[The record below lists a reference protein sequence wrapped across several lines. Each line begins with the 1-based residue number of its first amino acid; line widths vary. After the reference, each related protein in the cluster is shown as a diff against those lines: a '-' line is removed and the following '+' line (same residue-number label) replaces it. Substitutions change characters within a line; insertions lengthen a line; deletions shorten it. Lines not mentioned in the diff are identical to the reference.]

1 MKKFPVLWG
10 VSLLTIG
17 VITLVISFSNIF
29 GVELPDVLKIVLG
42 VIDLV
47 ALFVLV
53 YTSIKYKVYKRD
65 K

>member
-1 MKKFPVLWG
+1 MKRFPVLWG

-29 GVELPDVLKIVLG
+29 GAELPGVLKIILG

-53 YTSIKYKVYKRD
+53 YTSIRYKVYKRD

>member
-1 MKKFPVLWG
+1 MKRFPVLWG

-17 VITLVISFSNIF
+17 VVTLVISFSNIF

-42 VIDLV
+42 VTDLI

-53 YTSIKYKVYKRD
+53 YTSIRYKVYKGD

>member
-42 VIDLV
+42 VTDLI

-53 YTSIKYKVYKRD
+53 YTSIRSKVYKRD

>member
-1 MKKFPVLWG
+1 MTKFPVLWG

-29 GVELPDVLKIVLG
+29 GGELPGVLKIILG

-53 YTSIKYKVYKRD
+53 YTSIRYKVYKRD

>member
-1 MKKFPVLWG
+1 MKRFPVLWG

-29 GVELPDVLKIVLG
+29 GGELPGVLKIILG

-53 YTSIKYKVYKRD
+53 YTSIRYKVYKRD

>member
-1 MKKFPVLWG
+1 MKKMPVLWV
-10 VSLLTIG
+10 VSLLTIS

-29 GVELPDVLKIVLG
+29 GGELPDVLKIVLG
-42 VIDLV
+42 VTDLI

-53 YTSIKYKVYKRD
+53 YTSIRYKVYKRD

>member
-42 VIDLV
+42 VTDLV
-47 ALFVLV
+47 MLFVLV
-53 YTSIKYKVYKRD
+53 YTSIRYKVYKRD

>member
-29 GVELPDVLKIVLG
+29 GGELPDVLKIALG
-42 VIDLV
+42 VTDLI

-53 YTSIKYKVYKRD
+53 YTSIRYKVYKRD

>member
-1 MKKFPVLWG
+1 MKRFPVLWG

-29 GVELPDVLKIVLG
+29 GVELPAVLKIVLG
-42 VIDLV
+42 VTDLI

-53 YTSIKYKVYKRD
+53 YTSIRYKVYKRD

>member
-29 GVELPDVLKIVLG
+29 GGELPDVLKIILG
-42 VIDLV
+42 VIDII

-53 YTSIKYKVYKRD
+53 YTSIRYKVYKRD

>member
-29 GVELPDVLKIVLG
+29 GGELPDVLKIVLG
-42 VIDLV
+42 VTDLI

-53 YTSIKYKVYKRD
+53 YTSIRYKVYKSD

>member
-29 GVELPDVLKIVLG
+29 GVELPNVLKIVLG
-42 VIDLV
+42 VTDLI

-53 YTSIKYKVYKRD
+53 YTSIRYKVYKRD

>member
-42 VIDLV
+42 VTDL
-47 ALFVLV
+47 AMLFVLV

>member
-29 GVELPDVLKIVLG
+29 GVELPNVLKIVLG
-42 VIDLV
+42 VTDLV
-47 ALFVLV
+47 AIFVLV
-53 YTSIKYKVYKRD
+53 YTSLKYKVYKRD

>member
-17 VITLVISFSNIF
+17 VITLVIAFSNIF
-29 GVELPDVLKIVLG
+29 GAELPDVLKIVLG
-42 VIDLV
+42 VTDLI

-53 YTSIKYKVYKRD
+53 YTSIRYKVYKRD

>member
-29 GVELPDVLKIVLG
+29 GGELPDVLKIVLG
-42 VIDLV
+42 VTDLI

-53 YTSIKYKVYKRD
+53 YTSIRYKVYKRD

>member
-29 GVELPDVLKIVLG
+29 GGELPDVLKIALG
-42 VIDLV
+42 VTDLI

-53 YTSIKYKVYKRD
+53 YTSIRYKVYKSD

>member
-29 GVELPDVLKIVLG
+29 GVELPGVLKIVLG
-42 VIDLV
+42 VTDLI

>member
-42 VIDLV
+42 VTDLI

-53 YTSIKYKVYKRD
+53 YTSIRYKVYKRD

>member
-42 VIDLV
+42 VTELI

-53 YTSIKYKVYKRD
+53 YTSIRYKVYKRD

>member
-29 GVELPDVLKIVLG
+29 GGELPGVLKIILG

-53 YTSIKYKVYKRD
+53 YTSIRYKVYKRD